1 MSDPYVERLIGSFSF
16 MSAHMQRCIDDAFPH
31 LTQPLL
37 ETVYPNN
44 VDRMPS
50 IAVARV
56 CRGSVA

>member
-1 MSDPYVERLIGSFSF
+1 
-16 MSAHMQRCIDDAFPH
+16 MSAHMQMRFDDAFPH

-37 ETVYPNN
+37 ETVYPNY
-44 VDRMPS
+44 VDRMPA